1 MADAHI
7 PKDSQLDE
15 LMRICSD
22 VECKTKGTYQI
33 AASCPNCGWRGG
45 VTLTRGHR
53 FQGFTTD
60 CPRCA
65 CAGLM
70 RV

>member
-1 MADAHI
+1 MSEL
-7 PKDSQLDE
+7 PTKDTQLDE
-15 LMRICSD
+15 LVKICSD
-22 VECKTKGTYQI
+22 AYCQSKGTYQI
-33 AASCPNCGWRGG
+33 TATCPNCGWRGD

-53 FQGFTTD
+53 FSGYATD